1 MIELRI
7 LRWRDYPGI
16 SGRAQ
21 YIHKGEAVW
30 SERETP
36 EDGARAK
43 ECRQP
48 PELRKVRKQILA

>member
-1 MIELRI
+1 MEIRI
-7 LRWRDYPGI
+7 LRWREYPGI
-16 SGRAQ
+16 SGWVQ

-30 SERETP
+30 SERETL

-48 PELRKVRKQILA
+48 PALRKVRKQILA